1 MSKTNGQPR
10 RQYFGRKF
18 IDDKIMLALSCG
30 ATNEVAAQQAGVTI
44 NTVRRRLN
52 DPEFLAQLRLLRDNM
67 VRRTAAML
75 TAAAGEAVRTL
86 LDLQSPKHPSMV
98 RLGAARAII
107 ELGIRTREH
116 VEFTERLASLEGQVI
131 VAVNGTTA
139 MPDALLPTIVEAVPN
154 ATLDRVAN
162 AVEPDATGANVGET
176 GDESANRSPS

>member
-1 MSKTNGQPR
+1 L
-10 RQYFGRKF
+10 
-18 IDDKIMLALSCG
+18 LALSCG
-30 ATNEVAAQQAGVTI
+30 ATIEGAAQQTNVTI
-44 NTVRRRLN
+44 STVRKRLQ
-52 DPEFLAQLRLLRDNM
+52 DPEFLRRLRYLRDDM

-86 LDLQSPKHPSMV
+86 LDLQAPKNPGMV

-139 MPDALLPTIVEAVPN
+139 MPDALLPTVVEAVPN

-162 AVEPDATGANVGET
+162 VVEPDATGANVGET
-176 GDESANRSPS
+176 GGE